1 MKRLLVMLLC
11 LLSAAGAAVYAQTS
25 NSHYSDAISYVAK
38 GDYESAVKK
47 FTAARTYLDVKKI
60 DKDSKEYLNVNDQI
74 SKAEKC
80 IELSKTAKENFAPL
94 TDKALD
100 NAIKKCSSEE
110 DARDLRNR
118 LSARL
123 IVARSALSDIHEM
136 FPADNAAAS
145 RLEACTEIE
154 NRIDNIPYLFASR
167 QEEENLWDRV
177 SQSETLE
184 AYSYYLNYFPEGV
197 HSKEAAEKVERLE
210 DSDDWEAAKRIN
222 TTGSYEYYIH
232 HHPSGKYLAEA
243 NDARALCREDDFWNQ
258 LASLNTEDAYRKYLA
273 KYPAG
278 RYAGE
283 ANGRIAEQNEWNRAV
298 AANTIEAY
306 QEYLDNSTIQA
317 FKSEAEDKIVELE
330 RVRELAED
338 EQIWAE
344 IEGSDDPAS
353 FKRYLDRYAYKGH
366 ESEANAK
373 YWTLLARNIEFSSEN
388 AEKIV
393 EAYATAAKYTT
404 LGEADSECLNNAREL
419 IRYHAFKEDPS
430 ENSAKAYLRY
440 FPDGIYSDAVSS
452 YIATSK
458 ADLFSMYSSEADYAD
473 ALSYARTDTSQKYV
487 KDKYKEAQRRLKQM
501 QRKQNA
507 EPMHFKFGVQ
517 CFYFAGE
524 ESPELDAGLFLGLG
538 NSKNRINMELGAG
551 CYVDL
556 TDDDDNWE
564 YYDMSG
570 FIEGETYFYIYVS
583 PKLNILKRRYLGKAP
598 AGGKRIEF
606 DYSGCA
612 FYIAPEI
619 MIFPGLARTNY
630 GIRTGLDFRSF
641 GFSVGYDRYKRL
653 SVGAS
658 LFF

>member
-1 MKRLLVMLLC
+1 MLVMLLC

-25 NSHYSDAISYVAK
+25 DSHCSEAISYVAK

-47 FTAARTYLDVKKI
+47 FKAARTYLDVKKI

-94 TDKALD
+94 TDKALN
-100 NAIKKCSSEE
+100 NAIRKCSSEK
-110 DARDLRNR
+110 DARNLCNR

-123 IVARSALSDIHEM
+123 IAARSALTDIHEM
-136 FPADNAAAS
+136 FPADKTAAF
-145 RLEACTEIE
+145 RLAACSKIE
-154 NRIDNIPYLFASR
+154 GRLDLIPSLFASP
-167 QEEENLWDRV
+167 QNEENLWERV
-177 SQSETLE
+177 SRYETLE
-184 AYSYYLNYFPEGV
+184 AYSYYLNKFPEGV
-197 HSKEAAEKVERLE
+197 HQKEAAQYVAQLA
-210 DSDDWEAAKRIN
+210 DASDWNEAKSLN
-222 TTGSYEYYIH
+222 TASSFARYLNN
-232 HHPSGKYLAEA
+232 HPSGKYRTDA
-243 NDARALCREDDFWNQ
+243 NDAMALCEEDELWKQ
-258 LASLNTEDAYRKYLA
+258 QASLNTVDGYRKYLA

-278 RYAGE
+278 RYAG
-283 ANGRIAEQNEWNRAV
+283 
-298 AANTIEAY
+298 AA
-306 QEYLDNSTIQA
+306 S
-317 FKSEAEDKIVELE
+317 DKIAALNELE
-330 RVRELAED
+330 RAREAEED

-344 IEGSDDPAS
+344 IKGSDDPAS
-353 FKRYLDRYAYKGH
+353 FKRYLDRDTYKGH

-393 EAYATAAKYTT
+393 EAYATAAQYTA
-404 LGEADSECLNNAREL
+404 LGEADSDILNQAREH
-419 IRYHAFKEDPS
+419 IRYHAFKENPS
-430 ENSAKAYLRY
+430 ESTAKSYLFY
-440 FPDGIYSDAVSS
+440 FPEGTYSDEVSN
-452 YIATSK
+452 YIAK
-458 ADLFSMYSSEADYAD
+458 RMADQLGMYSSEADYAD
-473 ALSYARTDTSQKYV
+473 ALSYARTGAARKYV
-487 KDKYKEAQRRLKQM
+487 KDKYNEAQRRLKQM

-507 EPMHFKFGVQ
+507 EPMHFKSGVQ

-524 ESPELDAGLFLGLG
+524 ESPELDAGVFLGLG
-538 NSKNRINMELGAG
+538 NYKNRFNLECGLG

-556 TDDDDNWE
+556 TDIDDNWE

-570 FIEGETYFYIYVS
+570 FIEEETYFYIYAS
-583 PKLNILKRRYLGKAP
+583 PKLNILKRRYLGYAP
-598 AGGKRIEF
+598 AGKRFES

-619 MIFPGLARTNY
+619 MYFPGLTRTNY